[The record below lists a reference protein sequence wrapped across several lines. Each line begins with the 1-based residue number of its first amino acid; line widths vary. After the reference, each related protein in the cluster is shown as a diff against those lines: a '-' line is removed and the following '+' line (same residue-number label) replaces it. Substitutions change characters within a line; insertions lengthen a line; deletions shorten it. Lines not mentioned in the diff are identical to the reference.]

1 MAQTKQIA
9 AGQVLFNE
17 GDPAKSMYLIKSGEV
32 SVRKR
37 KGSTFVEITRL
48 RQGEI
53 LGEISFFDRQP
64 RSATAMALSPTEVTE
79 MAFDSLD
86 ATYSKIPD
94 YLKTIMAS
102 IADRIR
108 KTDDAIRRL
117 SKESVESQ
125 SSDEYPG

>member
-1 MAQTKQIA
+1 MAQIKQIA

-17 GDPAKSMYLIKSGEV
+17 GDPAKCMYLIKSGEV
-32 SVRKR
+32 SIRKR

-48 RQGEI
+48 RDGEI
-53 LGEISFFDRQP
+53 IGEISFFDRQP
-64 RSATAMALSPTEVTE
+64 RSATAMALTPAVVTE
-79 MAFDSLD
+79 MPFDSLD
-86 ATYSKIPD
+86 AIYAKIPD

-117 SKESVESQ
+117 SKETVENQ
-125 SSDEYPG
+125 SSDE